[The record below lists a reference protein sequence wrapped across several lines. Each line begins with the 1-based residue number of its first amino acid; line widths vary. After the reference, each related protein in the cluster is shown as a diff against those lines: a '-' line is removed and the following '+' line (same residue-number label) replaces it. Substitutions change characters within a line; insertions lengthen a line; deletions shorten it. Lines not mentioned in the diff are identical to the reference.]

1 MGMRRQKPDL
11 TPYTRVPYGPRRP
24 TRLQLAIWTLFA
36 LMLLVPLAIFVYAVA
51 TTFSRGGDDARALV
65 ALFA

>member
-1 MGMRRQKPDL
+1 
-11 TPYTRVPYGPRRP
+11 
-24 TRLQLAIWTLFA
+24 
-36 LMLLVPLAIFVYAVA
+36 MLLVPLAIFVYAVA